1 MSGPALSARSVGSG
15 HHFSGDYA
23 GLASAVLEF
32 SGVQSAP
39 VAPAR

>member
-1 MSGPALSARSVGSG
+1 MSGPALTARTVGSG

-23 GLASAVLEF
+23 ALAAAVLEF
-32 SGVQSAP
+32 SGVQSTP